1 MNQNKQHWEKV
12 FQTKTAEQVSWTE
25 TYPQT
30 SVDCILRFGLKK
42 YAPIIDVG
50 GGDSLLVDALLEL
63 GFSNLSVLDIS
74 AKALERAKERLG
86 PLANKVEWIESDV
99 LDFNPT
105 AKYSLWHD
113 RASFHFLTQKKH
125 IIKYGCIVNQSNAQ
139 HLVIGTFSTSG
150 PEKCSGLPISQYDC
164 NSLEHC
170 FRDRYSQDECFE
182 VNHQTPFDTSQA
194 FVFSRFSKKL
204 I

>member
-1 MNQNKQHWEKV
+1 MNQKTQHWETV
-12 FQTKTAEQVSWTE
+12 FQTKTPEQVSWTE
-25 TYPQT
+25 AYPQT
-30 SVDCILRFGLKK
+30 SVDSIQAFGLQKND
-42 YAPIIDVG
+42 PIIDVG

-74 AKALERAKERLG
+74 AKALERSKERLG

-125 IIKYGCIVNQSNAQ
+125 II
-139 HLVIGTFSTSG
+139 
-150 PEKCSGLPISQYDC
+150 
-164 NSLEHC
+164 
-170 FRDRYSQDECFE
+170 
-182 VNHQTPFDTSQA
+182 
-194 FVFSRFSKKL
+194 
-204 I
+204 

>member
-30 SVDCILRFGLKK
+30 SVDCILHFGLKK
-42 YAPIIDVG
+42 SAPIIDVG

-105 AKYSLWHD
+105 VKYSLWH
-113 RASFHFLTQKKH
+113 
-125 IIKYGCIVNQSNAQ
+125 
-139 HLVIGTFSTSG
+139 
-150 PEKCSGLPISQYDC
+150 
-164 NSLEHC
+164 
-170 FRDRYSQDECFE
+170 
-182 VNHQTPFDTSQA
+182 
-194 FVFSRFSKKL
+194 
-204 I
+204 